1 MTGSVQRRNVVIR
14 AKSQIRALMGM
25 LIEDGMVPG
34 GGPPGRANLGDYV
47 MSESESL
54 AQRD

>member
-1 MTGSVQRRNVVIR
+1 MTGSAQRRNVVIR